1 MARLP
6 KPKAGNF
13 QHFRSLGLVG
23 PPRRA
28 KRRYERISQR
38 SGFPGSVCAGIRTRS
53 CNGANRARS

>member
-38 SGFPGSVCAGIRTRS
+38 SALPGSVLLEYECARVI
-53 CNGANRARS
+53 ANRARS